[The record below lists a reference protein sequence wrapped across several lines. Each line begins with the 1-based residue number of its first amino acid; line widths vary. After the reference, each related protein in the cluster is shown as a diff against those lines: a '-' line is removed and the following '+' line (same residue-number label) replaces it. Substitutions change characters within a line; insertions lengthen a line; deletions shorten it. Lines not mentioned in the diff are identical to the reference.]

1 MICLLLVNRVKNFL
15 RIVMRLE
22 KRLLS
27 NTDLSKDE
35 NVAAEVEGKD
45 YDIIIVGKLNFF
57 LFYLNSVKVAN

>member
-27 NTDLSKDE
+27 NTDLSKGE